1 MKKNK
6 WTARMAS
13 LALVLVTV
21 VVAAVA
27 AGTQGTQSDPLV
39 TLSYLNEKALPEI
52 LAQVDKKVE
61 EGTRE
66 LRERMEDKGQ
76 AVFQTAEIG
85 QGKTVTLAAGSQ
97 FLLRSGAASCGDGLI
112 DLTTGE
118 TVWGEL
124 AVNHLYIAS
133 GDAQKVT
140 VAEKATVMTLGGYT
154 VK

>member
-52 LAQVDKKVE
+52 LAQVENKVE
-61 EGTRE
+61 EGT
-66 LRERMEDKGQ
+66 
-76 AVFQTAEIG
+76 
-85 QGKTVTLAAGSQ
+85 
-97 FLLRSGAASCGDGLI
+97 
-112 DLTTGE
+112 
-118 TVWGEL
+118 
-124 AVNHLYIAS
+124 
-133 GDAQKVT
+133 
-140 VAEKATVMTLGGYT
+140 
-154 VK
+154 